1 MRTAKL
7 QRYHY
12 YSWLI
17 WSLGAIFYCYE
28 YFLRISPDVFTG
40 DLMRTYGLGGA
51 ALGNL
56 VAFYYYAYTPMQLPV
71 GVLMD
76 RYGPRLLLTV
86 AALCCAIGS
95 FLFAATHI
103 VWVASMGR
111 FMVGFGSAF
120 AFVGVLKLAA
130 IWLPANRFAM
140 VVGLATTL
148 GMVGAMIG
156 ENALTYLVH
165 TFGWQS
171 TTFGSAVFGIFLG
184 FIIWTIVRNTKKETE
199 KELHYHK
206 IDMEVILRDLGAALK
221 TRQVWL
227 AGIVGGLLYIPTSV
241 FAELW
246 GIPYL
251 EQARGFSSYQAAG
264 AVSMIF
270 LGWAIGGPIIGFIS
284 DRLRQ
289 RRSPIIIGCLLAAT
303 LIGTLLLIPKMPMNI
318 VFVIFLLF
326 GMASSVENITFA
338 IARES
343 CAVEIAGSAVA
354 INNMLVMFGGMLLQP
369 IVGKMLDANWHGTL
383 QNGHRVFSNLDYQH
397 ALLLMPLGLFMA
409 AAITFFIRKT
419 VMTRAQEDRSA
430 PVDATAQYL
439 N

>member
-1 MRTAKL
+1 MQKSRL
-7 QRYHY
+7 HNHHF
-12 YSWLI
+12 YSWLV

-95 FLFAATHI
+95 FLFAATQDI
-103 VWVASMGR
+103 WVAEIGR

-130 IWLPANRFAM
+130 IWLPADRFAM

-156 ENALTYLVH
+156 ENALTYLVRA
-165 TFGWQS
+165 FGWQN
-171 TTFGSAVFGIFLG
+171 TTFGSAIFGLILA
-184 FIIWTIVRNTKKETE
+184 FIIWIIVRNTKKETE
-199 KELHYHK
+199 QELHYKK
-206 IDMEVILRDLGAALK
+206 IDMKIIFRDLGTALK

-251 EQARGFSSYQAAG
+251 EQARGFSSYQAAA

-270 LGWAIGGPIIGFIS
+270 LGWAVGGPIIGFIS
-284 DRLRQ
+284 DRLHQ
-289 RRSPIIIGCLLAAT
+289 RRSPIIIGSLLAAL
-303 LIGTLLLIPKMPMNI
+303 LIGLLLLTPSIPINI

-326 GMASSVENITFA
+326 GIFSSVENITFA

-343 CAVEIAGSAVA
+343 CAAEIAGSAVA

-369 IVGKMLDANWHGTL
+369 IVGQLLDTHWQGTL
-383 QNGHRVFSNLDYQH
+383 KNGHRVFSNLNYQH
-397 ALLLMPLGLFMA
+397 ALLLMPVGLFL
-409 AAITFFIRKT
+409 AAIITCFIRKT
-419 VMTRAQEDRSA
+419 IFNVTEPR
-430 PVDATAQYL
+430 
-439 N
+439 